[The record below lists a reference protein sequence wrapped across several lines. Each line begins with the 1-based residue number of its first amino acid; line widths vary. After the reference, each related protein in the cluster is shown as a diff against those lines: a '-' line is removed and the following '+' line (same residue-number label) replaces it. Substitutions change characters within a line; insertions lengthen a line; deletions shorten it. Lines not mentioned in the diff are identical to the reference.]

1 MSPWS
6 GSNIVTVSVGPDRPV
21 ARLVC
26 TRGVPMKIKFVVVTL
41 SRLKA
46 PTSETAAKR
55 LLRKPNNVHRFGV
68 RYIRGRRRSV
78 RRIFPPAR

>member
-26 TRGVPMKIKFVVVTL
+26 TRGVPMKIKFVVVTSL
-41 SRLKA
+41 LKA

-55 LLRKPNNVHRFGV
+55 LLRKPNNGLFVIKRGSSGLTRRFV
-68 RYIRGRRRSV
+68 
-78 RRIFPPAR
+78 FA